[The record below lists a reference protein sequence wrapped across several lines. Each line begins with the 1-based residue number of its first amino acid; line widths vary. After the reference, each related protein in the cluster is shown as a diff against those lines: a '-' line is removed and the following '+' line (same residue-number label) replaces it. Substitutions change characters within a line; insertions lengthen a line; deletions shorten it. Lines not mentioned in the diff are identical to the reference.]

1 MLSNIELCLEILS
14 WIERWTHSWFQR
26 VDTTVK
32 DKVDLALLFRF
43 LCLDRYLIINEALIT
58 LVFTELSRTGMRT
71 SSHCVLP
78 ASHRAVNEQ

>member
-1 MLSNIELCLEILS
+1 MSI
-14 WIERWTHSWFQR
+14 
-26 VDTTVK
+26 
-32 DKVDLALLFRF
+32 LALFIVGVLPADST
-43 LCLDRYLIINEALIT
+43 LKPTWINEALIT